1 MKKVLATILALVM
14 ALSVTATAW
23 ADGVPCEGGENCT
36 HQAAIGNKH
45 YNTLKEAIGAVPEND
60 TTPTEIVLLKNV
72 DDAKGMT
79 VAGGKNF
86 VVDFNTF
93 TYTINK
99 PGAGSRDTE
108 TNGFQLLKGSTIVFK
123 NGKINISEDNLALAV
138 APAKNIMRLIQNY
151 SKLTLED
158 MTIDGTNL
166 FGANLVM
173 SFNND
178 PVTISGNT
186 SIISPEGVK
195 AFDADGYWGP
205 YNRSNVTV
213 NTTGTITGGIELGQG
228 ILNITNVNLVGDV
241 TLCTS
246 CGESGAAD
254 QKERATITGGTFT
267 SDVTEYLGEGKV
279 LQKNGNTYTAVT
291 DGGIT
296 GGTYTKKPNVSDG
309 YKVIENADGTF
320 TVEKIV
326 RYYYNSTTT
335 TTDTKADGTK
345 GSPKTFDAGVGIYAV
360 TAVLSVTGMAWTAKK
375 RGN

>member
-14 ALSVTATAW
+14 AIGVTTAAW
-23 ADGVPCEGGENCT
+23 ADDCAGGESCA
-36 HQAAIGNKH
+36 HQAAIGTTH
-45 YNTLKEAIGAVPEND
+45 YNTLKEAIEAVPVNG
-60 TTPTEIVLLKNV
+60 TTPTEIVLLRNV
-72 DDAKGMT
+72 DNAAGMT
-79 VAGGKNF
+79 VASGKNF

-99 PGAGSRDTE
+99 PGAGSTNTE
-108 TNGFQLLKGSTIVFK
+108 TNGFQLLKGSTVVFK
-123 NGKINISEDNLALAV
+123 NGVINVSEDNLVLAV

-166 FGANLVM
+166 YGANLVM

-186 SIISPEGVK
+186 SITSPEGVK
-195 AFDADGYWGP
+195 AFDADGNWDS
-205 YNRSNVTV
+205 YNRSEVTV

-228 ILNITNVNLVGDV
+228 VLNIANVNLVGDV
-241 TLCTS
+241 TLCTK
-246 CGESGAAD
+246 CGESETTG
-254 QKERATITGGTFT
+254 QKERATITGGTFS

-279 LQKNGNTYTAVT
+279 LQKNGDTYTAVT

-296 GGTYTKKPNVSDG
+296 GGTYTERPTVPDG
-309 YKVIENADGTF
+309 YKVVGNADGTF

-335 TTDTKADGTK
+335 TTDTKKDETK

-360 TAVLSVTGMAWTAKK
+360 SAILSVTGMAYVGKK
-375 RGN
+375 KF